1 MYATND
7 PYFKSVTVYAAGA
20 KGDATPIQDITGD
33 YTGLDYP
40 NGVAVDGVGDM
51 YVLNREGGPSKE
63 GSMTVYAAGATGNVA
78 PISAISGSSTGFA
91 SPSAIALDPLNGTST
106 SESTKRSS
114 STLPAQMETL
124 RR

>member
-1 MYATND
+1 
-7 PYFKSVTVYAAGA
+7 
-20 KGDATPIQDITGD
+20 
-33 YTGLDYP
+33 
-40 NGVAVDGVGDM
+40 
-51 YVLNREGGPSKE
+51 
-63 GSMTVYAAGATGNVA
+63 MTVYAAGATGNVA
-78 PISAISGSSTGFA
+78 PISAISGPSTGFA